1 MTCRSTLARGLV
13 PGLVVGALAALVT
26 WPQVLYMGT
35 RVGAHDDP
43 LFSIWRLAWVAH
55 ALATDPARLL
65 DANIFHP
72 ARHTL
77 TFSDAMMLEG
87 ALAAPMFW
95 IGASPIFI
103 YNVLLLGGIAASGLA
118 MFVLARHLLK
128 ATGPALVSAAIFTMA
143 PYRIEHFMHLELQW
157 AMWVPL
163 TLWAIHRAVE
173 RRSSRDGLL
182 VGVFLWLQMLSSVY
196 YGVFLAAIAAV
207 FVLLLLLAYPRDT
220 WQAMPA
226 LLAGGVLA
234 VVLAVPYALPYLQTS
249 RTVRVRE
256 APEVA
261 VYSATLW
268 SYLAS
273 PSQSWL
279 WGWTSGRWGAAE
291 LRLFPGTVAL
301 VLSVAAGFSRP
312 RRMVLVYAALAMVT
326 IELSLGLNGHMYSWL
341 FSQVDALHGL
351 RSPSRFG
358 IIVCCAIA
366 VLAGFGA
373 QMIAVRFAA
382 FPSRAAG
389 ALAIALT
396 LLIAIDNS
404 TSGMFLTDLRYEP
417 PNTFN
422 VYKTIR
428 ALGPGAILELPI
440 ARLDA
445 LPGHEA
451 LYMFWSTAHWHP
463 IVNGYSGYYPIE
475 FAETV
480 VRTEHFPDDQS
491 LLQLRN
497 TGVRYIVVHRT
508 FYSDDRYR
516 ELLLQIGG
524 RPELQPHGTYRDP
537 QGEAQLFVLTK

>member
-128 ATGPALVSAAIFTMA
+128 ATGPALVSAAIFTTA

-273 PSQSWL
+273 PQQSWL